1 MKIIGIKIFL
11 IGFVCL
17 SIQNLC
23 FAVNFPQELV
33 GTWGPAQNTWGKG
46 ADGKPTRCDI
56 SYSTGNNPE
65 IFKSI
70 FPNGKLVSGMF
81 SAEQCQLKRIDKLIA
96 GLGGM
101 YTGYS
106 AILNCE
112 VEASIKETLPLI
124 YWKSDMP
131 SIDFSGQKFYKCK
144 STP

>member
-1 MKIIGIKIFL
+1 MKKTGIKVLL
-11 IGFVCL
+11 IGSVYF
-17 SIQNLC
+17 SIQNLS

-33 GTWGPAQNTWGKG
+33 GTWGPAQSTWGKG
-46 ADGKPTRCDI
+46 ADGKPTRCDS
-56 SYSTGNNPE
+56 SYATGNNPD

-70 FPNGKLVSGMF
+70 FSNGKLVSGMF

-106 AILNCE
+106 AILSCE

-124 YWKSDMP
+124 YWGGDRP
-131 SIDFSGQKFYKCK
+131 SIDFGGEKLYKCK